1 MTIKE
6 MRSYLGG
13 AKPLS
18 RAEFSRIYNIPVRT
32 LEDWEDGKRVPSEY
46 VLHLLTRAVQMD
58 KEGKR
63 NKDQEKAEGN
73 M

>member
-13 AKPLS
+13 EKPLS
-18 RAEFSRIYNIPVRT
+18 KAEFSRIYNIPVRT
-32 LEDWEDGKRVPSEY
+32 LEDWDAGKRVPPEY

-58 KEGKR
+58 KEGRR
-63 NKDQEKAEGN
+63 NKGQEKAEGN